1 MRSVRVSSVATQ
13 QLTEK
18 AEKTVCA
25 DCPTRWSSTFTM
37 LQRLLEVKTLLNE
50 VFQHM
55 NWDSLLASE
64 WQ

>member
-18 AEKTVCA
+18 AGKTVCA